1 MAYISTDDVKKIR
14 VALKNEMPQ
23 YKFSVVR
30 DWHGSVTISMMKG
43 PAFAEFEYFDRY
55 AGEYKKGTL
64 GQNDGYDQINT
75 YHTGDFYGKEN
86 AKIFDKIVQIAKTA
100 PTKKWYDDSDAMTD
114 YFDTAF
120 YIHLNVGKFGKDYE
134 VVKEAA

>member
-14 VALKNEMPQ
+14 NALKAEMPQ

-30 DWHGSVTISMMKG
+30 DHHSSVTIAMMKG

-86 AKIFDKIVQIAKTA
+86 AEIFDKIVKIAKTA
-100 PTKKWYDDSDAMTD
+100 PTKQWYDDSDAMTD
-114 YFDTAF
+114 YFDTAY

-134 VVKEAA
+134 VVEAA

>member
-1 MAYISTDDVKKIR
+1 MRHISVEDVKMIR
-14 VALKNEMPQ
+14 NALKKEMPQ

-43 PAFAEFEYFDRY
+43 SAFAEFEYFDRY

-86 AKIFDKIVQIAKTA
+86 AKIFDKIVKIAKTA
-100 PTKKWYDDSDAMTD
+100 GNKKWYDDSD
-114 YFDTAF
+114 
-120 YIHLNVGKFGKDYE
+120 IQ
-134 VVKEAA
+134 

>member
-1 MAYISTDDVKKIR
+1 MAYISVEDVKMIR
-14 VALKNEMPQ
+14 NALKKEMPQ

-30 DWHGSVTISMMKG
+30 DHHSSVSISMMKG

-75 YHTGDFYGKEN
+75 YHTGDFYGEEN
-86 AKIFDKIVQIAKTA
+86 AKIFDKIVKIAKTA

-114 YFDTAF
+114 YFDTA
-120 YIHLNVGKFGKDYE
+120 YYVHLNVGKFGKDSE
-134 VVKEAA
+134 VVEAA

>member
-14 VALKNEMPQ
+14 NALKTEMPQ

-30 DWHGSVTISMMKG
+30 DHHSSVNIAMMKG

-55 AGEYKKGTL
+55 AREYKKGTL

-75 YHTGDFYGKEN
+75 YHTDNFYGKEN
-86 AKIFDKIVQIAKTA
+86 AAIFDKIVKIAKTA
-100 PTKKWYDDSDAMTD
+100 GDKKWYDDSDSMTD
-114 YFDTAF
+114 YFDTA
-120 YIHLNVGKFGKDYE
+120 YYVHLNVGKFGKPYE
-134 VVKEAA
+134 VVEAA